1 MSALTILWQWYAS
14 NLVYYAEDG
23 WVASTARTFRVLA
36 ILVIVPGIFLT
47 ILVRHSLYSS
57 LYGQY

>member
-1 MSALTILWQWYAS
+1 MSAWLTLWQWYAQ
-14 NLVYYAEDG
+14 NLVYYSEDG

-47 ILVRHSLYSS
+47 ILVRHSSRSGVRAL
-57 LYGQY
+57 G